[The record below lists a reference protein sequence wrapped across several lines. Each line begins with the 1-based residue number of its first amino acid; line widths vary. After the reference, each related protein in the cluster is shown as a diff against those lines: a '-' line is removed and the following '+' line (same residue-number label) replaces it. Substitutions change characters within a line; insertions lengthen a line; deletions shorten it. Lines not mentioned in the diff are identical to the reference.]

1 MIQGVLGDRVHDI
14 GDTMKGIAL
23 RGRTA
28 SHSRWLIC
36 QFCQFSK
43 SSAPRRAPFARQY
56 ASLSPLHRNGHVG
69 QLRSKKNVKSHILSS
84 QLVSKRFEST
94 TPRTTSPEPKAALQ
108 QVAHEASALHKS
120 DSVPSDDTVVKLLQ
134 KCQVIAETLVAREHD
149 HQKQPSSV
157 ARDEGNNNA
166 ISPLLDLEE
175 QNTAKK
181 RPTSS
186 GNNEKQIFNSVS
198 KIVNEIVK
206 DEKVFLSPD
215 VLACYTKIQTLLKR
229 ADHFPEVFRLY
240 AYKPAPEEN
249 TKPIKF
255 RKANPTS
262 VNNAVPSDLANMALD
277 VAIKQRNLSLV
288 LAIIDN
294 TFCAPAFHRAKVF
307 KKAGV
312 PLGGLAVAP
321 AGCYVIASW
330 AAGLQNTMD
339 PSMATGIAFAA
350 GLAYVGGV
358 SSIGV
363 LAITTANDQMERVTW
378 IPGIPLRH
386 RWLREEERAAMDK
399 VALAWG
405 FKSVDFRGEEEGEEW
420 EALKEFIGMRGMI
433 LDKTDLM
440 PGMQ

>member
-1 MIQGVLGDRVHDI
+1 M
-14 GDTMKGIAL
+14 
-23 RGRTA
+23 
-28 SHSRWLIC
+28 
-36 QFCQFSK
+36 
-43 SSAPRRAPFARQY
+43 
-56 ASLSPLHRNGHVG
+56 
-69 QLRSKKNVKSHILSS
+69 
-84 QLVSKRFEST
+84 T
-94 TPRTTSPEPKAALQ
+94 TPRAASLEPKVALQ
-108 QVAHEASALHKS
+108 QVAHEASALHNS
-120 DSVPSDDTVVKLLQ
+120 DSVPSDDTVVQLLR
-134 KCQVIAETLVAREHD
+134 KCQVIAELLVAREQD
-149 HQKQPSSV
+149 HQGQPPSV
-157 ARDEGNNNA
+157 ARDQGNNNV
-166 ISPLLDLEE
+166 ISSLLDLEE

-181 RPTSS
+181 RPIAG
-186 GNNEKQIFNSVS
+186 GNTQQQIANSLS
-198 KIVNEIVK
+198 QITDEIVK

>member
-1 MIQGVLGDRVHDI
+1 
-14 GDTMKGIAL
+14 MKGIAL
-23 RGRTA
+23 RGPPA
-28 SHSRWLIC
+28 SRPQGLVC
-36 QFCQFSK
+36 QFCQFLK

-56 ASLSPLHRNGHVG
+56 ASVSRLHRSGHVEQLRLKKSVKPPFLSP
-69 QLRSKKNVKSHILSS
+69 QLIFG
-84 QLVSKRFEST
+84 RFEVT
-94 TPRTTSPEPKAALQ
+94 TPRAASLEPKVALQ
-108 QVAHEASALHKS
+108 QVAREASALHNS
-120 DSVPSDDTVVKLLQ
+120 DSVPSDDTVVQLLR
-134 KCQVIAETLVAREHD
+134 KCQVIAELLVAREQD
-149 HQKQPSSV
+149 HQGQPPSV
-157 ARDEGNNNA
+157 ARDQGNNNV
-166 ISPLLDLEE
+166 ISSLLDLEE

-181 RPTSS
+181 RPIAG
-186 GNNEKQIFNSVS
+186 GNTQQQIANSLS
-198 KIVNEIVK
+198 QITDEIVK

-215 VLACYTKIQTLLKR
+215 VLACYTKIQTVLKR
-229 ADHFPEVFRLY
+229 PEHFPEVFRLY

-262 VNNAVPSDLANMALD
+262 VNCAVPSDLANMALD
-277 VAIKQRNLSLV
+277 VAIEQRNLPLV

-339 PSMATGIAFAA
+339 PSTATGITFAA

-378 IPGIPLRH
+378 LPGVPLRH
-386 RWLREEERAAMDK
+386 RWLREEERGAMDK

-405 FKSVDFRGEEEGEEW
+405 FKSVDLRGEEEGEEW
-420 EALKEFIGMRGMI
+420 EALREFIGMRGMI